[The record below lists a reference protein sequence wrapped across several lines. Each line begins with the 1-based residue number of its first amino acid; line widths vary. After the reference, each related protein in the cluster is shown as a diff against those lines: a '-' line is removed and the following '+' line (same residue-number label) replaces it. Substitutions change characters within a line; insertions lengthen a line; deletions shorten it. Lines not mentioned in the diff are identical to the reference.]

1 MTESRTA
8 PSLPVA
14 LVLLWCAGLYLRLTV
29 LVAPP
34 LAPRMAADLGLSQ
47 AGTGALTTIPVLALA
62 LASVAAAFVIARLG
76 PRRAVALA
84 LLVIALGSAA
94 RSLAPGAL
102 TLFTATAVM
111 GLGVATLQPGLPTL
125 LTRWCPERIALGTAV
140 YMNGMLLGEIAG
152 AGLTLPVLM
161 PLLGDDW
168 RLVLV
173 AWSAPAVLLAA
184 GLLLRRDDDHP
195 GPSGGAWMPRWRD
208 PLVWRLGALLG
219 ATACLFFG
227 TNAYLGSVLGGRG
240 ETDWLATGLIMLNGS
255 QVASSLLMLRVAR
268 HWVGRP
274 QPLLWLSVFGGIG
287 LAGFLVLPGWA
298 GLSAAALVG
307 FCSGVLLILL
317 VALPPLYAGNDGTAA
332 LSAGM
337 FTVGYSIAFLV
348 PLLGGALADALGRP
362 TAALWPI
369 LAYVAAT
376 LALTLRLP
384 APVAIRDY

>member
-1 MTESRTA
+1 MVESRTA
-8 PSLPVA
+8 PTMPVA

-34 LAPRMAADLGLSQ
+34 LAPHIAADLGLGQ
-47 AGTGALTTIPVLALA
+47 TGTGALTTIPVLALA

-84 LLVIALGSAA
+84 LLVIALGSSA

-102 TLFTATAVM
+102 ALFTATAVM

-184 GLLLRRDDDHP
+184 TLLLRRDGGHTAP
-195 GPSGGAWMPRWRD
+195 GDGTWMPGWRD

-219 ATACLFFG
+219 ATGCLFFG
-227 TNAYLGSVLGGRG
+227 TNAYLGSVLTGRG
-240 ETDWLATGLIMLNGS
+240 EPDWLATGLIMLNGS
-255 QVASSLLMLRVAR
+255 QVASSLLMLGVAG
-268 HWVGRP
+268 HWVGRA
-274 QPLLWLSVFGGIG
+274 QPLLWLPILGGLG

-317 VALPPLYAGNDGTAA
+317 VALPPLYAGRDGAA
-332 LSAGM
+332 GLSAGM
-337 FTVGYSIAFLV
+337 FTIGYGATFLV
-348 PLLGGALADALGRP
+348 PLAGGAVADTLNAP
-362 TAALWPI
+362 AAALWPTLLYVMFSLP
-369 LAYVAAT
+369 LA
-376 LALTLRLP
+376 LRLP
-384 APVAIRDY
+384 RPRPS